1 MRPLAEALNARGWT
15 VRGLLLPGFGSDL
28 DTLPFRRAEDW
39 TRSVRNA
46 LVELRPQ
53 HGPVMLVGISMGA
66 ALSLRAVSQIPIDGL
81 AMLAPFWRLPT
92 VAWPMLPLLRR
103 IFPILRPF
111 RWMKLN
117 FRDLQVR
124 KVFQR
129 FFPRIDPDD
138 PQTPNEMRK
147 FKLPIGMFDEIRR
160 AGTAAYQ
167 AAAKVHIP
175 LLTVQGTQDGVAQPR
190 MTRQLLRN
198 YAGPVRYAEVLAG
211 HDLLDAMQPVW
222 EQVRSLVLDFA
233 SRLEPVPIR
242 IT

>member
-1 MRPLAEALNARGWT
+1 
-15 VRGLLLPGFGSDL
+15 
-28 DTLPFRRAEDW
+28 
-39 TRSVRNA
+39 
-46 LVELRPQ
+46 
-53 HGPVMLVGISMGA
+53 
-66 ALSLRAVSQIPIDGL
+66 
-81 AMLAPFWRLPT
+81 
-92 VAWPMLPLLRR
+92 
-103 IFPILRPF
+103 
-111 RWMKLN
+111 
-117 FRDLQVR
+117 LQVR

-138 PQTPNEMRK
+138 PQTPYEMRK

-175 LLTVQGTQDGVAQPR
+175 LLTVQGTQDGVAQAR
-190 MTRQLLRN
+190 MTRQLLKN

-222 EQVRSLVLDFA
+222 VQVRSLVLDFA

-242 IT
+242 VK